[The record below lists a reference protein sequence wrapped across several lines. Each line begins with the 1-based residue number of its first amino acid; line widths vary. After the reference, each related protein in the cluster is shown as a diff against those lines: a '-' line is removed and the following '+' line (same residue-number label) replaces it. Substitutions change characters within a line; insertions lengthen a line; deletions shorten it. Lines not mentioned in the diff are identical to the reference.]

1 MFITKKHLP
10 RRAVLKAAGVS
21 LALPFLDAMVPAGT
35 ALAQTAAVPR
45 LRTGF
50 FYIPHGAIMGNT
62 SHGPSLDKWTP
73 SGSGATFKLSPI
85 LASLEPYKKYVS
97 SFGNLQNAATAGSVH
112 SFTPATW
119 LSATRPDTGAP
130 RAHMATTLDQVI
142 AKIIGQETPLPSL
155 EVAAETT
162 VQSAAGGGG
171 YYSTLSFRDAESPLP
186 MEPNPRKVFLQLF
199 GEGDTPQE
207 RATINTRTSSLLDLI
222 LEGTKSLKGNLGNGD
237 RAALDGYLESV
248 REVERRTQ
256 KAGAKDLSALT
267 IPEAPVG
274 EQDAFAEQVKLMFDL
289 VALAYQADLTRVA
302 SYIMAAEGTNRTV
315 QPHRYSGFLPSRLTP
330 RQRSDENRKAGQDP
344 DVAPRAVCGLRQE
357 DGGDARRSG
366 IAARSLDLHVRIEHE
381 QQRPTRQL
389 PGAEHRGW
397 RRQRQDEA
405 RWPAYRAAG
414 AHADRESPPDAAS
427 EGRCR
432 TRRVRR
438 QHGHDRGGLRV
449 MAVSLNR
456 RDVLKGALGV
466 FATWTSS
473 RVLSAQQAFGGVR
486 RLTDQMTVVDGGGSN
501 VLAFF
506 TGEGFVLVDGGA
518 PKSFEKVM
526 ASLDA
531 NAKVNTLFNTHHH
544 VDQTG
549 NNEMFSAGTKIVAHK
564 RTLEWMSADH
574 WIQADDRY
582 EKARPKVARPTETF
596 LASGSLNTGRRADR
610 LRVPAS
616 GPYER
621 RYLCPLQEC
630 KRSGGGRRGIAAARS
645 RARLPDRSV
654 DRRARGC
661 DGCPPDARE

>member
-35 ALAQTAAVPR
+35 ALAQTAAVPK

-207 RATINTRTSSLLDLI
+207 RATINTRTNSLLDLI
-222 LEGTKSLKGNLGNGD
+222 VEGTKSLKGNLGNGD
-237 RAALDGYLESV
+237 RAVLDGYLESV

-256 KAGAKDLSALT
+256 KAAAKDLSGFV

-274 EQDAFAEQVKLMFDL
+274 ELDAFAEQVTLMFDL

-302 SYIMAAEGTNRTV
+302 SYIMAAEGTNRTYN
-315 QPHRYSGFLPSRLTP
+315 HIGI
-330 RQRSDENRKAGQDP
+330 P
-344 DVAPRAVCGLRQE
+344 DSFHPVSHHAN
-357 DGGDARRSG
+357 
-366 IAARSLDLHVRIEHE
+366 DLMRIEKLAKIQTWHLE
-381 QQRPTRQL
+381 QFA
-389 PGAEHRGW
+389 GFIKKMAETPDGQGSLLDHSIFMYGSNMSNS
-397 RRQRQDEA
+397 
-405 RWPAYRAAG
+405 
-414 AHADRESPPDAAS
+414 DR
-427 EGRCR
+427 
-432 TRRVRR
+432 
-438 QHGHDRGGLRV
+438 HD
-449 MAVSLNR
+449 NYPEPNI
-456 RDVLKGALGV
+456 
-466 FATWTSS
+466 
-473 RVLSAQQAFGGVR
+473 
-486 RLTDQMTVVDGGGSN
+486 VVGGGTGKMRLGGQHL
-501 VLAFF
+501 VLPERTPIANLHLTLLQKVGVERDRFGDS
-506 TGEGFVLVDGGA
+506 TG
-518 PKSFEKVM
+518 
-526 ASLDA
+526 
-531 NAKVNTLFNTHHH
+531 T
-544 VDQTG
+544 
-549 NNEMFSAGTKIVAHK
+549 I
-564 RTLEWMSADH
+564 AD
-574 WIQADDRY
+574 
-582 EKARPKVARPTETF
+582 V
-596 LASGSLNTGRRADR
+596 
-610 LRVPAS
+610 
-616 GPYER
+616 
-621 RYLCPLQEC
+621 
-630 KRSGGGRRGIAAARS
+630 
-645 RARLPDRSV
+645 
-654 DRRARGC
+654 
-661 DGCPPDARE
+661 